1 MVPPIRSGVAIV
13 KGVGENAV
21 PYRSL
26 PRSIAALLLA
36 AVLMCAATGAAVA
49 ADAKEMVGKWR
60 WQDFTIE
67 VVECKAGD
75 ICAKV
80 IAGPKN
86 VGLDMLASKLT
97 AKGSDLI
104 GQIAHPET
112 KEIYNT
118 RFQRKDKDRWR
129 LDGCTA
135 SRVCL
140 TGELVRVR

>member
-1 MVPPIRSGVAIV
+1 MLRT
-13 KGVGENAV
+13 VGEKAV
-21 PYRSL
+21 SRRSL
-26 PRSIAALLLA
+26 TLAIILLA
-36 AVLMCAATGAAVA
+36 AVMPAGAAAA
-49 ADAKEMVGKWR
+49 ADVKDMLGKWR

-86 VGLDMLASKLT
+86 VGLDMFASKFN
-97 AKGSDLI
+97 AKGNDWV

-112 KEIYNT
+112 KELYST
-118 RFQRKDKDRWR
+118 RFQRKDKDHWR

-135 SRVCL
+135 ARVCL
-140 TGELVRVR
+140 TGELVRVK

>member
-1 MVPPIRSGVAIV
+1 MMSELLNELERR
-13 KGVGENAV
+13 AV
-21 PYRSL
+21 PYRGL
-26 PRSIAALLLA
+26 PRLTVAAWLA
-36 AVLMCAATGAAVA
+36 AMSMCAAGGDAAA
-49 ADAKEMVGKWR
+49 ADLKDMLGKWR
-60 WQDFTIE
+60 WQEFTIE
-67 VVECKAGD
+67 VVECKAGG

-97 AKGSDLI
+97 AKGDDWV

-112 KEIYNT
+112 KEVYNT

-140 TGELVRVR
+140 TGELVRVK

>member
-1 MVPPIRSGVAIV
+1 M
-13 KGVGENAV
+13 

-26 PRSIAALLLA
+26 PRSIAAVLLA
-36 AVLMCAATGAAVA
+36 AVPVCAAADAAVA
-49 ADAKEMVGKWR
+49 ADAKEMLGKWR

-75 ICAKV
+75 ICARV

-97 AKGSDLI
+97 AKGNDLI